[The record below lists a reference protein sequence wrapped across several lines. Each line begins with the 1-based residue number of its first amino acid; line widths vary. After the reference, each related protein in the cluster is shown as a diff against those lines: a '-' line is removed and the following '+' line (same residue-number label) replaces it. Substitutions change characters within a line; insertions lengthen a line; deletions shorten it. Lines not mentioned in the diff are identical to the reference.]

1 MPDQLVLTIASLLF
15 LAAAGVVSIGLA
27 RVTRVHPAWGF
38 LLCGAALPYFL
49 PFTFPQHSLL
59 VQLSEVGALFLVFL
73 AALDIEWDQR
83 FGITPKS
90 LWFALMSQAL
100 SVVPLALLLQLLLGE
115 RWLISLSAALIVA
128 VHAPGKRQ
136 NPAGETFRSNQVDGK
151 FAFAALFSEASAL
164 LALALLLTFTRK
176 SAAGSEMLQLLVG
189 LVLLFVVLLSVVP
202 QALRILLRKVGEESY
217 ALFYLVIALALAVIL
232 AIRAAGIEP
241 ILGAY
246 AAGFVISR
254 FITQGSRILGR
265 LRFLGLSILVPGFY
279 LYFGLSGLLFQDL
292 RPLSLLQVMGL
303 TLGVLVLRLSLSGL
317 LSKEGEVRFTWLHSL
332 HRNPIVLVFVYFATA
347 RGLLPP
353 AAAQLILWHFLL
365 SEIIA
370 AVLLKSREPA
380 GAIEPHRMPRVL
392 LPLSNPETMLP
403 LMNLATH
410 LGELRHAPK
419 LYPLNIVPDDAHA
432 EERIR
437 AVESRFNEIIP
448 MYAAREQ
455 PVELT
460 ARIENDRIRAVTHAA
475 RELLCDRILLGL
487 GAVPTLSRP
496 QGYSFLENLTVA
508 AADRMVV
515 AAHLSTDLSVT
526 GMVNVIIPHAR
537 LLETQDIWFE
547 ALLVMANRLRAEL
560 TIFGDS
566 EILASIK
573 ARLEHSGQKRL
584 CHFRAGQIHAGL
596 DLLTLDGNSNALT
609 VAVLA
614 RAPLF
619 PEEKIHAR
627 LPEMMVRAFADRN
640 FILLYPPLSGQGGAN
655 LLPRQSRWR
664 RFKRW
669 LGF

>member
-1 MPDQLVLTIASLLF
+1 MPDPLVLTVASLLF
-15 LAAAGVVSIGLA
+15 VAAAGVLSIGLA
-27 RVTRVHPAWGF
+27 RMTRVHPAWGF

-49 PFTFPQHSLL
+49 PFTLPQHSLL
-59 VQLSEVGALFLVFL
+59 VQLAEVGALFLVFL

-90 LWFALMSQAL
+90 VVFAFMSQAI

-115 RWLISLSAALIVA
+115 RWLTSLSAALIVA

-136 NPAGETFRSNQVDGK
+136 NPAGETFRSNQVGGK
-151 FAFAALFSEASAL
+151 HAFAALFSEVSAL
-164 LALALLLTFTRK
+164 LALALLLTFSRK
-176 SAAGSEMLQLLVG
+176 TAVTSEFLQLIVG
-189 LVLLFVVLLSVVP
+189 LVLLIVVLLSVVP
-202 QALRILLRKVGEESY
+202 QALRILLRRVGEESY
-217 ALFYLVIALALAVIL
+217 ALFYLVIALALGVIL

-265 LRFLGLSILVPGFY
+265 LRFLGLSILVPCFY
-279 LYFGLSGLLFQDL
+279 MYFGLSGLLFQDL
-292 RPLSLLQVMGL
+292 RLLGLLQIMGL
-303 TLGVLVLRLSLSGL
+303 TLAVVILRLSLSAL
-317 LSKEGEVRFTWLHSL
+317 FSKGGEIRFTWLHSL
-332 HRNPIVLVFVYFATA
+332 HRNPIVLVIVYFATA

-353 AAAQLILWHFLL
+353 GTAQLILWHFLL
-365 SEIIA
+365 SEIVA
-370 AVLLKSREPA
+370 AVLLKGREQA
-380 GAIEPHRMPRVL
+380 GAPEPHGVPRVL

-410 LGELRHAPK
+410 LGELRHPPK
-419 LYPLNIVPDDAHA
+419 LYPLNIVPDDANA
-432 EERIR
+432 EVRIR

-496 QGYSFLENLTVA
+496 QGYSFLENLAVA
-508 AADRMVV
+508 AADRLVV
-515 AAHLSTDLSVT
+515 AAHLSADLSVT
-526 GMVNVIIPHAR
+526 GMVNVIVAHAR
-537 LLETQDIWFE
+537 LLESQENWFKILFVL
-547 ALLVMANRLRAEL
+547 AHRLRAEL

-566 EILASIK
+566 EVLAAIK
-573 ARLEHSGQKRL
+573 TRLETTGEKRL
-584 CHFRAGQIHAGL
+584 CHFRAGHIHAGL
-596 DLLTLDGNSNALT
+596 DLLTLDANPHALT

-614 RAPLF
+614 RAPFF

-627 LPEMMVRAFADRN
+627 LPEMMLRAFADRN
-640 FILLYPPLSGQGGAN
+640 FVLLYPPMAAGTLHTR
-655 LLPRQSRWR
+655 PRTGWKKV
-664 RFKRW
+664 KRW